1 MVSAHAS
8 PLAEPSSPEAGGRN
22 VHVAALSAAL
32 VRAGHQVTVY
42 TRRDDPHTRTEVVT
56 REGYIVVHVPAGPAA
71 PLPRDQILPH
81 LGEFGTFLRR
91 HWSLHPADLVH
102 AHYWSSALAAELAAR
117 SHRLPVI
124 VSFHGLGTV
133 RRRYQGLADTSPRS
147 RIRFERLI
155 ALRAAHVLASCS
167 DEAAELV
174 RMGVPRS
181 RTSVVPGG
189 VDTGAFTGTGGSA
202 SRGAGHRLLSAG
214 RLLRRKG
221 FDIAV
226 RALSELPDTELVLAG
241 SAVGDDI
248 DDNGEGRRLRRIA
261 VEHGVQERFQILGPV
276 SHVSMARLYRSAD
289 VVLCTPL
296 FEPFGLVPL
305 EAMACHRPVVATAV
319 GGMRDTVVD
328 GVTGQLVHAPDPS
341 EVARAVRPL
350 LDDPTLRET
359 WGAAADD
366 RARRGYN
373 WDRVAAATL
382 HAYHRA
388 APHRAADVVTGGEV
402 VHAGPQL

>member
-8 PLAEPSSPEAGGRN
+8 PLAEPGSPEAGGRN

-71 PLPRDQILPH
+71 PLSRDQILPH
-81 LGEFGTFLRR
+81 LGELGTFLRK

-117 SHRLPVI
+117 SHRLPVV
-124 VSFHGLGTV
+124 VSFHGLGTI
-133 RRRYQGLADTSPRS
+133 RRRHQGLADTSPRS

-174 RMGVPRS
+174 RMGLPRF

-189 VDTGAFTGTGGSA
+189 VDTAQFSGIGGKA
-202 SRGAGHRLLSAG
+202 SRGAKHRLFAAG

-221 FDIAV
+221 FDVGI
-226 RALSELPDTELVLAG
+226 RALSDLPDTELVIAG
-241 SAVGDDI
+241 SAVGDDL
-248 DDNGEGRRLRRIA
+248 DRDGEGRRLRRVA
-261 VEHGVQERFQILGPV
+261 VEHGVHERFRILGPV
-276 SHVSMARLYRSAD
+276 SHAAMARLYRSAD
-289 VVLCTPL
+289 VVLCTPW

-305 EAMACHRPVVATAV
+305 EAMACRTPVVATAV

-328 GVTGQLVHAPDPS
+328 GVTGRLVETTDPA

-350 LDDPTLRET
+350 LDDPTLRDT

-366 RARRGYN
+366 RARSGYN

-388 APHRAADVVTGGEV
+388 APDRAADAVAV
-402 VHAGPQL
+402 AR